1 MSGLPAGSLLP
12 LNGDLY
18 QVRVPLPFALNRVN
32 CYLLEGEDG
41 WTVVDTG
48 LNTAEARAT
57 WQDAFNQLHLAP
69 TDISQIVLTHVHP
82 DHFGLAGWLQQWCR
96 ETGQAAIPPVY
107 MSPREAE
114 LAQRFWKPTVAWQP
128 RLLRYWQACGVPT
141 PLAEEMAI
149 STGQTRQRTLPQPE
163 EIHLIYPGQTVRI
176 GQRMFEAIHM
186 PGHSDG
192 QLVFYDASDRLL
204 LCGDHILSNI
214 TSNIGRWPD
223 SDPDPLGSYLAS
235 FEQLAELDVRL
246 VLPGHRE
253 LITDLPGRLDEL
265 RGHHAMR
272 LQLTKQAITT
282 GGTVYEVAHKLFPF
296 DGLSVHE
303 KRFAIAESL
312 AHLEY
317 LCQRDLA
324 RCRQEE
330 PWSFSA
336 V

>member
-1 MSGLPAGSLLP
+1 VSSPPSGTLFP

-32 CYLLEGEDG
+32 CYLLSGDDG

-57 WQDAFNQLHLAP
+57 WQEAFRQLRMTP
-69 TDISQIVLTHVHP
+69 SDICQIVLTHVHP

-96 ETGQAAIPPVY
+96 ESGRGIVPPVY

-114 LAQRFWKPTVAWQP
+114 LAQRFWRPTVAWQP
-128 RLLRYWQACGVPT
+128 RLMRYWQACGVPT

-163 EIHLIYPGQTVRI
+163 EIHLICPGQTIRI
-176 GQRMFEAIHM
+176 GKRTFEAIHM

-235 FEQLAELDVRL
+235 FDELADLDVRL

-253 LITDLPGRLDEL
+253 LISDLPGRLEEL
-265 RGHHAMR
+265 RGHHAKR
-272 LQLTKQAITT
+272 LELTMEAATT
-282 GGTVYEVAHKLFPF
+282 PSTVYEVAHHLFPF
-296 DGLSVHE
+296 HRLTVHE

-317 LCQRDLA
+317 LCERDLV
-324 RCRQEE
+324 RRQDEE
-330 PWSFSA
+330 PWVFGPM
-336 V
+336 